1 MSLKLKPAP
10 WQEKVKNRSFVLNI
24 ILDGVGIS
32 EVKEGDAFHHAKK
45 PHFDSIKNNFLYRE
59 LFAHGPYVGMPS
71 ESDMGNSEVG
81 HNAIGSGVIYDQGA
95 KLIDQ
100 SLKSGNLFSGEV
112 WKKLIAQSKNR
123 ALHCIAL
130 LSDGNVHSHISH
142 LEKITEMAAKEGCKK
157 IFLHALLDGRD
168 TPPRSALTYI
178 SQIEKHFSSIEKKY
192 QSTCKIASGGG
203 RMNIVMDRYE
213 ADWSMIERGWQTI
226 VEGKGDLYEN
236 ATDAVTHLRKH
247 FDCDDQYCPPFVIGK
262 QGTPLAPV
270 EDGDGVL
277 LCNFRGDRAL
287 EICRAF
293 TQDKVPF
300 KKNKN
305 VDVFFC
311 GMMLYDGDLLIP
323 KDYLVSP
330 PQIKNTM
337 GQYLVENSIKLFAV
351 SETQKY
357 GHVTFFWNGN
367 RSGMFD
373 EKLETYIEV
382 KSDNVPFDQRPWMK
396 AAEITDHTID
406 LLNTSQYRF
415 GRINYPN
422 GDMVGHTGDFEA
434 ARMAIEATDLSLGR
448 LLKTIKKLNGM
459 AIVTA
464 DHGNCDEMYE
474 VDKKQK
480 CLKKLDGEYVV
491 KTSHTLNPV
500 PFIIYDPLYNNEY
513 TLKAIEGKM
522 SKAGIANIAATT
534 FELMGFL
541 PPENYEPSLIKW
553 N

>member
-1 MSLKLKPAP
+1 MPLKLKSAP
-10 WQEKVKNRSFVLNI
+10 WQERMKNRSFVLNV

-32 EVKEGDAFHHAKK
+32 QVKQGDAFAHAHK
-45 PHFDSIKNNFLYRE
+45 PHFDSIKNNFAYRE

-71 ESDMGNSEVG
+71 EEDMGNSEVG
-81 HNAIGSGVIYDQGA
+81 HNAIGGGIIYDQGA
-95 KLIDQ
+95 KLIDR
-100 SLKSGNLFSGEV
+100 SIKSGALFSGEV
-112 WKKLIAQSKNR
+112 WKKLIAQAKNHS
-123 ALHCIAL
+123 LHCIAL

-142 LEKITEMAAKEGCKK
+142 LEKITEMAAKDGCKK

-178 SQIEKHFSSIEKKY
+178 EQIEKHFSSIEKKY

-213 ADWSMIERGWQTI
+213 ADWSMVDRGWQTI
-226 VEGKGDLYEN
+226 VEGKGELCEN
-236 ATDAVTHLRKH
+236 ATDAVTELRQR

-262 QGTPLAPV
+262 DAPLAPV

-293 TQDKVPF
+293 TEEKVPF
-300 KKNKN
+300 KKNKD

-311 GMMLYDGDLLIP
+311 GMMLYDGDLMIP
-323 KDYLVSP
+323 KHYLVSP
-330 PQIKNTM
+330 PEIKNTM
-337 GQYLVENSIKLFAV
+337 GQYLVENGIKLFAV

-367 RSGMFD
+367 RSGKFD
-373 EKLETYIEV
+373 EKLETYVEV

-396 AAEITDHTID
+396 AAEITDHAIE
-406 LLNTSQYRF
+406 LLRSSKYRF

-422 GDMVGHTGDFEA
+422 GDMVGHTGDFQA
-434 ARMAIEATDLSLGR
+434 ARMAIEATDLCLGR
-448 LLKTIKKLNGM
+448 LLETVKKLNGL

-480 CLKKLDGEYVV
+480 CLKKLNGNTIV

-500 PFIIYDPLYNNEY
+500 PFIIYDPLYKNEY
-513 TLKAIEGKM
+513 SLKPIEGKM

-534 FELMGFL
+534 FELMGFV
-541 PPENYEPSLIKW
+541 PPDNYEPSLIQW